1 MANKSIV
8 NPSGSMS
15 VESSKSTTF
24 YALRPANVE
33 DVFDY
38 INGLTLE
45 SIPELV
51 ANDPASFITSI
62 RIYPFDFYTAD
73 TGHVAQDNNIKL
85 GRYDCQLNAAIG
97 DVPVGGVSEYCYR
110 LAGGYKTHFN
120 LGTYTFTPYF
130 NNFLDYTPYTKYE
143 LYLPYCGF
151 VDMDATEYTG
161 KTISI
166 DYILDYT
173 QGSCLA
179 VVSDITN
186 TDDHVV
192 LFSKRG
198 TIGIPI
204 TWQATNSGQVI
215 RGAVTT
221 AMSTLGMAAG
231 NASATRAANK
241 SGLKRYDRDV
251 SNWDRRYQAE
261 KDTAYDSGI
270 TGDEELKGHMINW
283 KANNPKPDKADYITE
298 RNPYLTANIITGAY
312 NGISNAFL
320 NTPLSVTRG
329 EIGGDFSIFSMPQS
343 PYVIIT
349 RTHTVLPASYNELMG
364 KPSGKT
370 ATLSQLNGFTSIDA
384 IRVEGIKSVNGVSP
398 TSIELD
404 TIDKALRSGVIL

>member
-1 MANKSIV
+1 
-8 NPSGSMS
+8 MS
-15 VESSKSTTF
+15 VENSKSTTF
-24 YALRPANVE
+24 YALRTANVI

-38 INGLTLE
+38 IN
-45 SIPELV
+45 SISAEGAV
-51 ANDPASFITSI
+51 QNIANEPSTFITSV
-62 RIYPFDFYTAD
+62 RIYPFDFTTTD
-73 TGHVAQDNNIKL
+73 TGHVVEDHNIQL
-85 GRYDCQLNAAIG
+85 GRYDCQLDLG
-97 DVPVGGVSEYCYR
+97 SLGGVSGSCYR
-110 LAGGYKTHFN
+110 LTEGYKTHFN

-186 TDDHVV
+186 ENDHVV

-198 TIGIPI
+198 TVGVPI
-204 TWQATNSGQVI
+204 TWQATNSGQVL
-215 RGAVTT
+215 RGVVST
-221 AMSTLGMAAG
+221 AISTLGMAAG
-231 NASATRAANK
+231 NASVTRATNK
-241 SGLKRYDRDV
+241 SGLKRYERDM
-251 SNWDRRYQAE
+251 SNYEERYKAAKGE
-261 KDTAYDSGI
+261 SSLKIGPVEIPLKDM
-270 TGDEELKGHMINW
+270 KKW
-283 KANNPKPDKADYITE
+283 KAENPAPDKADYITD
-298 RNPYLTANIITGAY
+298 RNPYLTSNIITGAY
-312 NGISNAFL
+312 NGMSNAL
-320 NTPLSVTRG
+320 INHPLSVTRG
-329 EIGGDFSIFSMPQS
+329 EIGGDFSVFSMPQK
-343 PYVIIT
+343 PYIIIT

-370 ATLSQLNGFTSIDA
+370 ATLSQLSGFTSIDA

-398 TSIELD
+398 TSVELV

>member
-1 MANKSIV
+1 
-8 NPSGSMS
+8 MS

-45 SIPELV
+45 SVPELV

-173 QGSCLA
+173 QGSCLV

-186 TDDHVV
+186 ADDHVV

-198 TIGIPI
+198 TIGVPI

-231 NASATRAANK
+231 GAITKSAASKRFQKDVAYWNERAN
-241 SGLKRYDRDV
+241 
-251 SNWDRRYQAE
+251 
-261 KDTAYDSGI
+261 DTQVP
-270 TGDEELKGHMINW
+270 LKGKKGLELLDAQKSNSDALKEYM
-283 KANNPKPDKADYITE
+283 KENPAPKESDYINS
-298 RNPYLTANIITGAY
+298 NPYLTSNIITSGF
-312 NGISNAFL
+312 NGMTNAVL

-329 EIGGDFSIFSMPQS
+329 EIGGDFSVFSMPQT
-343 PYVIIT
+343 PYIITT

-370 ATLSQLNGFTSIDA
+370 ATLSQVSGFTSIDA

-398 TSIELD
+398 TSVELT
-404 TIDKALRSGVIL
+404 TIDEALRSGVIL

>member
-1 MANKSIV
+1 MSTKSIV

-15 VESSKSTTF
+15 VEHSNSTTF
-24 YALRPANVE
+24 YALRPANVN

-38 INGLTLE
+38 INGLTFE
-45 SIPELV
+45 SLIELI
-51 ANDPASFITSI
+51 ANKPADFITSI
-62 RIYPFDFYTAD
+62 RIYPFDFNVAD
-73 TGHVAQDNNIKL
+73 SGHVVTDTSIKL
-85 GRYDCQLNAAIG
+85 GRYECDLG
-97 DVPVGGVSEYCYR
+97 TGGASVECYR
-110 LAGGYKTHFN
+110 LTDGYKTHFN

-186 TDDHVV
+186 ADDHVV
-192 LFSKRG
+192 LFSKKG
-198 TIGIPI
+198 MVGVPI

-231 NASATRAANK
+231 NAKATRVANK
-241 SGLKRYDRDV
+241 AGLKRYDRDM
-251 SNWDRRYQAE
+251 SNWDQRYQSE

-283 KANNPKPDKADYITE
+283 KANNPKPDKSDYITE
-298 RNPYLTANIITGAY
+298 RNPYLTSNIITGAY

-329 EIGGDFSIFSMPQS
+329 EIGGDFSIFSMPQT

-370 ATLSQLNGFTSIDA
+370 ATLSQLSGFTSIDA

-398 TSIELD
+398 TSVELT
-404 TIDKALRSGVIL
+404 TIDEALRSGVII

>member
-45 SIPELV
+45 SVPELV

-73 TGHVAQDNNIKL
+73 TVHVAQDNNIKL
-85 GRYDCQLNAAIG
+85 GRYDCQLNASIG
-97 DVPVGGVSEYCYR
+97 DVPVGGISEYCYR

-173 QGSCLA
+173 QGSCLS

-186 TDDHVV
+186 SDDHVV

-231 NASATRAANK
+231 NASATRASNK
-241 SGLKRYDRDV
+241 SGHARY
-251 SNWDRRYQAE
+251 
-261 KDTAYDSGI
+261 
-270 TGDEELKGHMINW
+270 
-283 KANNPKPDKADYITE
+283 
-298 RNPYLTANIITGAY
+298 
-312 NGISNAFL
+312 
-320 NTPLSVTRG
+320 
-329 EIGGDFSIFSMPQS
+329 
-343 PYVIIT
+343 
-349 RTHTVLPASYNELMG
+349 
-364 KPSGKT
+364 
-370 ATLSQLNGFTSIDA
+370 
-384 IRVEGIKSVNGVSP
+384 
-398 TSIELD
+398 
-404 TIDKALRSGVIL
+404 

>member
-1 MANKSIV
+1 
-8 NPSGSMS
+8 MS
-15 VESSKSTTF
+15 VEHSHSTTF
-24 YALRPANVE
+24 YALRPANLD

-38 INGLTLE
+38 INTLTPE
-45 SIPELV
+45 SV
-51 ANDPASFITSI
+51 ANNIRNEPSTFITSV
-62 RIYPFDFYTAD
+62 RIYPFSFTATD
-73 TGHVAQDNNIKL
+73 NGHVVSDNNIKL
-85 GRYDCQLNAAIG
+85 GRFDCQL
-97 DVPVGGVSEYCYR
+97 DVGGLGGASVECFR
-110 LAGGYKTHFN
+110 LTNGYKTHFN

-186 TDDHVV
+186 ADDHVV

-198 TIGIPI
+198 TIGVPI
-204 TWQATNSGQVI
+204 TWQATNSGQVV
-215 RGAVTT
+215 RSAL
-221 AMSTLGMAAG
+221 STLVSVGGMMYGGAK
-231 NASATRAANK
+231 ATRATNK
-241 SGLKRYDRDV
+241 SGLKRYERDM
-251 SNWDRRYQAE
+251 SNWDQRYQSE

-298 RNPYLTANIITGAY
+298 RNPYLTSNIITSGV
-312 NGISNAFL
+312 NGMSNAFL
-320 NTPLSVTRG
+320 NTPTTVTRG
-329 EIGGDFSIFSMPQS
+329 EIGGDFSMFSMPQK

-370 ATLSQLNGFTSIDA
+370 ATLSELNGFTSIDA

-398 TSIELD
+398 TSVELV